1 MIVIGFSDIHGQ
13 TAAMDRLGNI
23 LQKADVVVLAGD
35 ITHFGNHR
43 HAGRVAESARR
54 YAGCVLGVPGNCDY
68 PAVAAYLDQE
78 GINLHAE
85 SRVIGDIGFAG
96 LGGSLFTPFHTPNE
110 HSETEVRRFLS
121 GAAAGLPEN
130 LPFVLVSH
138 QPPINTRCDRIRS
151 GRHVG
156 SRVLREF
163 IETRQP
169 LVCITGH
176 IHESVGTDRIGK
188 TTIINPGRFG
198 RGSYAYVEIREGE
211 ASAEVRPIA

>member
-1 MIVIGFSDIHGQ
+1 MIVIGLSDIHGQ

-35 ITHFGNHR
+35 ITNFGNHR
-43 HAGRVAESARR
+43 HVQRVVESVRR
-54 YAGCVLGVPGNCDY
+54 YAGCILGVPGNCDY
-68 PAVAAYLDQE
+68 PGVDGYLEQE
-78 GINLHAE
+78 GMNLHAK
-85 SRVIGDIGFAG
+85 SRVIADIGFAG

-110 HSETEVRRFLS
+110 HSETDARRFLS
-121 GAAAGLPEN
+121 GAAEGLAEN

-138 QPPINTRCDRIRS
+138 QPPVNTKCDRIRS

-156 SRVLREF
+156 SRALREF

-169 LVCITGH
+169 LVCIAGH

-188 TTIINPGRFG
+188 TTIINSGRFG
-198 RGSYAYVEIREGE
+198 KGRYAYVEIRDGLTF
-211 ASAEVRPIA
+211 AEVRPIA

>member
-1 MIVIGFSDIHGQ
+1 MIVIGLSDIHGQ

-35 ITHFGNHR
+35 ITNFGNHR
-43 HAGRVAESARR
+43 HARRVVEAVRR
-54 YAGCVLGVPGNCDY
+54 HAGCVLGVPGNCDY
-68 PAVAAYLDQE
+68 QGVDAFLDQE
-78 GINLHAE
+78 EMNLHAR
-85 SRVIGDIGFAG
+85 SRIIADIGFAG

-110 HSETEVRRFLS
+110 HSESDVRRFLS

-138 QPPINTRCDRIRS
+138 QPPINTKCDRIRS
-151 GRHVG
+151 GKHVG

-176 IHESVGTDRIGK
+176 IHESVHTDRIGD

-198 RGSYAYVEIREGE
+198 KGRYAYVEIRGGKTF
-211 ASAEVRPIA
+211 AEVRAVA

>member
-1 MIVIGFSDIHGQ
+1 MIVIGLSDIHGQ
-13 TAAMDRLGNI
+13 TAAMDRLGKI

-35 ITHFGNHR
+35 ITNFGNAR
-43 HAGRVAESARR
+43 HAGRVVESVRR

-68 PAVAAYLDQE
+68 PGVAAYLDQE
-78 GINLHAE
+78 GMNLHAK
-85 SRVIGDIGFAG
+85 SRVIVDIGFAG

-110 HSETEVRRFLS
+110 HSETEIRRFLS

-138 QPPINTRCDRIRS
+138 QPPINTNCDRIRS
-151 GRHVG
+151 GKHVG
-156 SRVLREF
+156 SRVLWEF

-176 IHESVGTDRIGK
+176 IHESVDTDRIGD
-188 TTIINPGRFG
+188 TMIINPGRFG
-198 RGSYAYVEIREGE
+198 KGRYAFVEIRDEITF
-211 ASAEVRPIA
+211 AEVRSIA